1 MPASLT
7 PILYIRLRKKI
18 TLPKGSSIHLGQIAQ
33 MLLDPEWENQLN
45 TLLIHQHTEKDGNLL
60 LVEMLLII
68 PLIKD
73 LIPDV
78 KIEFLGEPHMLVE
91 FVKTDRVPRFL
102 LLIIVCTLLFIG
114 SGLAIMNFHAD
125 VSMRLVHQKLYTL
138 ITGEIQERPL
148 LLQIPYSFGIGAGMM
163 IFFNRVF
170 KRKFNEEPNPLEL
183 EMYKYQES
191 MDQYTVDE
199 EYRKLRK
206 RREMQ

>member
-1 MPASLT
+1 MPTPLT

-18 TLPKGSSIHLGQIAQ
+18 TLPRGSSIYLSQIAK
-33 MLLDPEWENQLN
+33 LLIDPQWENQLN
-45 TLLIHQHTEKDGNLL
+45 MLFIHQHTEKDGNLL
-60 LVEMLLII
+60 LIEMLRII
-68 PLIKD
+68 PHIKK

-78 KIEFLGEPHMLVE
+78 KIEFLGESHMLVE

-102 LLIIVCTLLFIG
+102 LLIIVCALLFIG

-125 VSMRLVHQKLYTL
+125 VSMRSVHQKLYTL
-138 ITGEIQERPL
+138 ITGQIQERPL

-191 MDQYTVDE
+191 LDQYVIDE
-199 EYRKLRK
+199 EYRKLRQ
-206 RREMQ
+206 RSETP